1 MLAGLAFGS
10 LSVVSMLPLQFPDKR
25 AALLGAFI
33 NRFAIGLLIPLVQQ
47 PFPPLLAGLVLA
59 ILLSLPDAIITK
71 AFVPILGVG
80 AAGGL
85 LIAWLASHLVK
96 PI

>member
-1 MLAGLAFGS
+1 
-10 LSVVSMLPLQFPDKR
+10 
-25 AALLGAFI
+25 
-33 NRFAIGLLIPLVQQ
+33 
-47 PFPPLLAGLVLA
+47 VLA